1 MTGEINMSKLD
12 TKPELEEKKKTG
24 TLPKLKFTDYAIE
37 RFISTFNGNYRKY
50 TSFDVSRNGALK
62 GLKLCQYNDTK
73 KSFLCCS
80 IGSTQKQRD

>member
-37 RFISTFNGNYRKY
+37 RFISTFNVRRVFSLNLNCIYGPRVHY
-50 TSFDVSRNGALK
+50 LL
-62 GLKLCQYNDTK
+62 GLDND
-73 KSFLCCS
+73 KS
-80 IGSTQKQRD
+80 K

>member
-37 RFISTFNGNYRKY
+37 RFISTFNGNYVNIM
-50 TSFDVSRNGALK
+50 TL
-62 GLKLCQYNDTK
+62 K

-80 IGSTQKQRD
+80 TGSTQKQRD